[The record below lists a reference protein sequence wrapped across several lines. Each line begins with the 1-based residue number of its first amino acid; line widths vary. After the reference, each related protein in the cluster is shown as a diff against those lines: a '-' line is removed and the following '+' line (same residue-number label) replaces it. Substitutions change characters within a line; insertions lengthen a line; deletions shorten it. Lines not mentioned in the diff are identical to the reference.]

1 MTVYFQP
8 SIASNNAIVQKIA
21 NGMKIRILRD
31 YVLSYEILSRGD
43 TIYPPADAVM
53 VETHNLIY
61 PPPSKPIWSH
71 FVSRIKLN
79 KQKCIADGIRISNVR
94 SAARA
99 LLQDKIQVVASE
111 DNDEEWILRLRIQR
125 LDSVAKIDT
134 AGVSE
139 DERLVL
145 DKVASTDAT
154 EIFMDSL
161 NISGV
166 KNITETYIA
175 RQGEE
180 FVVETDG
187 SSLADILASGDA
199 VDCSR
204 CTSNHIHE
212 IMSVLGIE
220 ATQNMIYREA
230 SDVLGD
236 SGEYVSARHLMLLA
250 AKMCH
255 YGQPVPVTRHG
266 MKRSKAG
273 VLVSASF
280 ERTVET
286 FVQAAIH
293 GQSDSCGGVTEVR
306 FCFCC
311 CFLLSFLSL
320 TPGLDPHFHSRS

>member
-1 MTVYFQP
+1 MTVYFKP
-8 SIASNNAIVQKIA
+8 SIASNNTIVQKVA
-21 NGMKIRILRD
+21 NSMKIQILRD
-31 YVLSYEILSRGD
+31 YVLSYDILQCGSTIEPRGD
-43 TIYPPADAVM
+43 TGM
-53 VETHNLIY
+53 VETHNLIFQQ
-61 PPPSKPIWSH
+61 PPKAVWSQ
-71 FVSRIKLN
+71 FVSRIKLD
-79 KQKCIADGIRISNVR
+79 KQKLIADGIRISNVR
-94 SAARA
+94 SSARA
-99 LLQDKIQVVASE
+99 LLQDKIQVIASE

-134 AGVSE
+134 TSVSE

-145 DKVASTDAT
+145 DKVASTDST
-154 EIFMDSL
+154 EIFLDSL
-161 NISGV
+161 QISGV
-166 KNITETYIA
+166 KGITETYIA

-293 GQSDSCGGVTEVR
+293 GQTDNCGGVTEVSLFR
-306 FCFCC
+306 VFNIAV
-311 CFLLSFLSL
+311 LSRLSPTHL
-320 TPGLDPHFHSRS
+320 I